1 MIELNQPLQCL
12 LCPQRRR
19 IAMMFKILLA
29 VSTAIIVGL
38 ILFSGSG
45 SDRIRPLPSPQNNR
59 SSNQPGESRA
69 SRQSGGDALGEEDE
83 KTDPKLEQQI
93 RLKADEEYQEVQ
105 SQLQA
110 ILNSEPVRF
119 SEARKLLQA
128 QRRKILLKK
137 VTLLG
142 KGSVGNNLSSRPED
156 GLTLGLLNR
165 ELKLVSE
172 QLDLLAKAD
181 SKE

>member
-1 MIELNQPLQCL
+1 
-12 LCPQRRR
+12 
-19 IAMMFKILLA
+19 MMFKILLA

-38 ILFSGSG
+38 ILFSSGPG
-45 SDRIRPLPSPQNNR
+45 SDKVQPSTSLPNNR
-59 SSNQPGESRA
+59 SSNQPGEARA
-69 SRQSGGDALGEEDE
+69 SGQSAGNILDEEDE
-83 KTDPKLEQQI
+83 KIDPKSEQQI
-93 RLKADEEYQEVQ
+93 RSKADEEYQAVQ

-110 ILNSEPVRF
+110 ILDSEPVHF

-128 QRRKILLKK
+128 QRRKVLLKK
-137 VTLLG
+137 ITLLG
-142 KGSVGNNLSSRPED
+142 KDSVGDKLSRAAED
-156 GLTLGLLNR
+156 RLTLWLLDK